1 MLIFLRGLKNS
12 PWVFLSCLFFF
23 LSPPAVRAE
32 GEEVNLGF
40 VEAELERRALPYEKH
55 ALFTGEG
62 GAKSSLV
69 LRMGSGDAGGGQCI
83 FVLAVPL
90 SSSRYGLEAALA
102 FAEKFSRQNRGIA
115 AFLGDESSP
124 DHRGLLDL
132 IAGAEDSENWILC
145 YLDINPPLSGLG
157 LYRNGG
163 GYRAPLEIVKPFY
176 RLGASRIPLN
186 FGEKTYPPAS
196 SVLKHLGEEGIEGF
210 YLSNFPAPP
219 ETPEQREGTPPSGA
233 ETLGALLA
241 EYGGLE
247 LSAKDPDRRYLILPL
262 PGADALFIPQEVLVT
277 LLIISGAVFIFLAA
291 GYFPVFKRAAALVL
305 PLLVLSFMGAAIFFL
320 ILTSAFPA

>member
-1 MLIFLRGLKNS
+1 MGIFLRGLKNA
-12 PWVFLSCLFFF
+12 PWVFFSCLFFF
-23 LSPPAVRAE
+23 LSPSAIRAE

-40 VEAELERRALPYEKH
+40 VEAELQRRALPYEKH
-55 ALFTGEG
+55 ILFTGEG
-62 GAKSSLV
+62 DAKSSLV
-69 LRMGSGDAGGGQCI
+69 LRMGSGDAGGGRFV

-90 SSSRYGLEAALA
+90 SSSRHGLEAALA
-102 FAEKFSRQNRGIA
+102 FAGEFSRRNQGEAVA

-145 YLDINPPLSGLG
+145 YLDIDRPPSGLG

-163 GYRAPLEIVKPFY
+163 GYRAPLELVKPLY
-176 RLGASRIPLN
+176 RLGASRVPPG
-186 FGEKTYPPAS
+186 FGEKAHPPAS
-196 SVLKHLGEEGIEGF
+196 SVLKHLEEEGIEGF

-219 ETPEQREGTPPSGA
+219 EQREGDSPSGE

-247 LSAKDPDRRYLILPL
+247 LSPEDPDRRYLILPL
-262 PGADALFIPQEVLVT
+262 PGADALFIPQEALVA
-277 LLIISGAVFIFLAA
+277 LLILCGAVFIFLGT

-305 PLLVLSFMGAAIFFL
+305 PLLALSFMSAAILFM
-320 ILTSAFPA
+320 ILTADFM